1 MSKFQN
7 SKEFNDIIKNLNDK
21 NFSKALEK
29 IDSISKKY
37 LNENIISKLYA
48 VTYFNLMEWEKAI
61 EYFKKNL
68 TFEKA
73 KYKIYSNI
81 GVSYFKLGKINRSI
95 EAFKNSIKE
104 NPNFG
109 LAYNNLGVSYL
120 ELGMFEKAVDQF
132 VSALKLDDSDDIAKT
147 KLINT
152 FNLIRPKA
160 NDQHQLV
167 KINNKINNLV
177 KDIDINSGYQIN
189 YIKILLEKSNQLING
204 HIKNLYLNETQ
215 IFRKNSE
222 NLNCG
227 RHFKVFNEF
236 NVIPKFCF
244 GCYKIQ
250 INLKTVVDLIKLFL
264 IFDKIK
270 LKRNN
275 IRKCI
280 IEIRNKIQ
288 GNYKGYIYCNEIAEA
303 ETIKKMINELITQEE
318 IVVDNITLK
327 HGCSEFYESYP
338 EFKKINPNNEKKM
351 QYNNGWRSFEDI
363 IDSREPKRIEA
374 DKKIWGKSIVGINLS
389 DILIINNWIS
399 YAQVIGDES
408 YKKVYDKKIENAFV
422 NKFLDDQLE
431 FRKKEL
437 KI

>member
-1 MSKFQN
+1 MDNFQN
-7 SKEFNDIIKNLNDK
+7 SKEYNEIVKNLNDK
-21 NFSKALEK
+21 NFSKALKK

-37 LNENIISKLYA
+37 LNENIVLKLYA

-61 EYFKKNL
+61 EYFKKSLN
-68 TFEKA
+68 FEQA
-73 KYKIYSNI
+73 KYKIYTNI
-81 GVSYFKLGKINRSI
+81 GVSYFKLGKINQSI
-95 EAFKNSIKE
+95 EAFKNSIEE
-104 NPNFG
+104 NPSFG

-120 ELGMFEKAVDQF
+120 ELGMFDKAVDQF
-132 VSALKLDDSDDIAKT
+132 ISALKLNDSDDNAKT

-152 FNLIRPKA
+152 FNLIKPKA
-160 NDQHQLV
+160 NDGHQLI

-177 KDIDINSGYQIN
+177 KDNDINSGYHNN

-204 HIKNLYLNETQ
+204 YTKNLRLNETQ

-236 NVIPKFCF
+236 NVIPKYCF

-264 IFDKIK
+264 IFNKIK
-270 LKRNN
+270 LRSNN

-280 IEIRNKIQ
+280 IENRNKIQ
-288 GNYKGYIYCNEIAEA
+288 GNYKGYIYCKGISEA
-303 ETIKKMINELITQEE
+303 ETIKKMIGEMISQSDIGL
-318 IVVDNITLK
+318 DNITLK

-338 EFKKINPNNEKKM
+338 EFKKINLNGEKEMEYNNEWK
-351 QYNNGWRSFEDI
+351 SFEKI

-374 DKKIWGKSIVGINLS
+374 DKKIFSKSIEGINLS

-399 YAQVIGDES
+399 YAQIIGDES

-422 NKFLDDQLE
+422 NKFLKDQLE